1 MTPRMLAW
9 QQFVRVV
16 LVLTAFFAVA
26 GSVHAQLPPDQRRQ
40 MRQEMR
46 EQWQQMPQEDRQR
59 FRDER
64 RERWQQM
71 PQEDRQRMRDEMRG
85 RRDEAGGQGM
95 RQGGGF
101 RGGRP

>member
-1 MTPRMLAW
+1 MFPW
-9 QQFVRVV
+9 QKFVRVV
-16 LVLTAFFAVA
+16 FVLTAFFVGA
-26 GSVHAQLPPDQRRQ
+26 GQVQAQLPPDQRRQ

-85 RRDEAGGQGM
+85 RRDEGGGQGM

>member
-1 MTPRMLAW
+1 MLAR
-9 QQFVRVV
+9 QRILQLLF
-16 LVLTAFFAVA
+16 VLTAFFAVA
-26 GSVHAQLPPDQRRQ
+26 GTAYAQLPPDQRRQ

-71 PQEDRQRMRDEMRG
+71 PQEDRQRLRDELRG
-85 RRDEAGGQGM
+85 RRDDAGGQGM
-95 RQGGGF
+95 RHGGGF
-101 RGGRP
+101 HGGRP

>member
-1 MTPRMLAW
+1 MFPW
-9 QQFVRVV
+9 QKLVRVV
-16 LVLTAFFAVA
+16 FVLTAFFVGA
-26 GSVHAQLPPDQRRQ
+26 GQVQAQLPPEQRRQ

-85 RRDEAGGQGM
+85 RRDEGGGQGG